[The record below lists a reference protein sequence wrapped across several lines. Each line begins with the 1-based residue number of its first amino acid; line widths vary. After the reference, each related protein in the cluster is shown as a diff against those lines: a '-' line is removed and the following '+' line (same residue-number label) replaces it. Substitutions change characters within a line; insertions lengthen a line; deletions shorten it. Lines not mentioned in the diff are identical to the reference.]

1 MRHWGSNFDH
11 LISVQNIGAV
21 AKLVAAPFFMMMESK
36 MGRLSGKIA
45 LVTGGASVPGLG
57 SATAIR
63 FAEEGAVVYLTDR
76 DAEGAEKVAADIRA
90 SGGQAHALAHDVTSE
105 ADWDRV
111 MAAVIGGHGC
121 LDVLVNNAGIAV
133 LRMIEDFTTEDWNL
147 QINVNL
153 NSVFYGTKRAVV
165 AMRKVGQGGSIIN
178 ISSVAGIAG
187 VPACGAYAAAKG
199 GLRIFSKTIAME
211 TAKDK
216 IRVNT
221 VHPGMILT
229 NMQGVALEDNADNY
243 DATLALVP
251 MGYMG
256 EPLDIANMNL
266 FLASDEARYITG
278 AEMVVDGGMMAH

>member
-1 MRHWGSNFDH
+1 
-11 LISVQNIGAV
+11 
-21 AKLVAAPFFMMMESK
+21 
-36 MGRLSGKIA
+36 MGRLAGKIA

-63 FAEEGAVVYLTDR
+63 FAEEGAIVYVTDR
-76 DAEGAEKVAADIRA
+76 DAEGAETVAAGIRA
-90 SGGQAHALAHDVTSE
+90 SGGEAHALKHDVTSE

-111 MAAVIGGHGC
+111 MAAIDAAHGR
-121 LDVLVNNAGIAV
+121 LDILVNNAGIAV
-133 LRMIEDFTTEDWNL
+133 LRMIEDFTTDDWKL
-147 QINVNL
+147 QNNVNL
-153 NSVFYGTKRAVV
+153 DSVFYGTKRAVIV
-165 AMRKVGQGGSIIN
+165 MRKAGQGGSIIN
-178 ISSVAGIAG
+178 ISSVAGIGG
-187 VPACGAYAAAKG
+187 VPACSAYAAAKG
-199 GLRIFSKTIAME
+199 AVRIFSKAVAME

>member
-1 MRHWGSNFDH
+1 
-11 LISVQNIGAV
+11 
-21 AKLVAAPFFMMMESK
+21 
-36 MGRLSGKIA
+36 MGRLQDKIT

-57 SATAIR
+57 SSTAMR
-63 FAEEGAVVYLTDR
+63 FAEEGAIVYVTDR
-76 DAEGAEKVAADIRA
+76 DGAGAEKVAEQIRA
-90 SGGQAHALAHDVTSE
+90 SGGKAHGLAHDVTSE

-111 MAAVIGGHGC
+111 FDAIISAHGR

-147 QINVNL
+147 QNNVNL
-153 NSVFYGTKRAVV
+153 NSVFYGTKRAVI

-178 ISSVAGIAG
+178 ISSVAGLAG

-199 GLRIFSKTIAME
+199 GVRLFSKTIAME
-211 TAKDK
+211 TAKDQ
-216 IRVNT
+216 IRVNS

-229 NMQGVALEDNADNY
+229 NMQGVAAEDNADNY

-256 EPLDIANMNL
+256 DPLDIANMNL
-266 FLASDEARYITG
+266 FLASDESRYCTG
-278 AEMVVDGGMMAH
+278 AEFVVDGGMMAH

>member
-1 MRHWGSNFDH
+1 
-11 LISVQNIGAV
+11 
-21 AKLVAAPFFMMMESK
+21 
-36 MGRLSGKIA
+36 MGRLAGKIA

-63 FAEEGAVVYLTDR
+63 FAEEGAIVYVTDR
-76 DAEGAEKVAADIRA
+76 DAEGAETVAAGIRA
-90 SGGQAHALAHDVTSE
+90 SGGEAHALKHDVTSE

-111 MAAVIGGHGC
+111 MAAIDGAHGR

-133 LRMIEDFTTEDWNL
+133 LRMIEEFTTDDWKL
-147 QINVNL
+147 QNNVNL
-153 NSVFYGTKRAVV
+153 DSVFYGTKRAVI
-165 AMRKVGQGGSIIN
+165 AMRKTGQGGSIIN
-178 ISSVAGIAG
+178 ISSVAGIGG
-187 VPACGAYAAAKG
+187 VPACSAYAAAKG
-199 GLRIFSKTIAME
+199 GVRIFSKAVAME

-266 FLASDEARYITG
+266 FLASDDARYITG

>member
-1 MRHWGSNFDH
+1 M
-11 LISVQNIGAV
+11 A
-21 AKLVAAPFFMMMESK
+21 
-36 MGRLSGKIA
+36 RLADKIA
-45 LVTGGASVPGLG
+45 LITGGASVPGLG
-57 SATAIR
+57 SATAMR
-63 FAEEGAVVYLTDR
+63 FAEEGATVYVTDR
-76 DAEGAEKVAADIRA
+76 DLAGAQAVAASIIA
-90 SGGQAHALAHDVTSE
+90 KGGKAVAMPHDVTSE
-105 ADWDRV
+105 ADWD
-111 MAAVIGGHGC
+111 AVFDRIISDHGR

-133 LRMIEDFTTEDWNL
+133 LRLIEDFTTDDWNL
-147 QINVNL
+147 QNNVNL
-153 NSVFYGTKRAVV
+153 NSVFYGTKRAVL
-165 AMRKVGQGGSIIN
+165 AMRKSGSGGSIVN

-199 GLRIFSKTIAME
+199 GVRIFSKAIAME

-229 NMQGVALEDNADNY
+229 NMQGVAAEDNADNY

-256 EPLDIANMNL
+256 DPIDIANMNL

-278 AEMVVDGGMMAH
+278 AEFVVDGGMMAH